1 MSGFIRVRRLDL
13 FITFANQKPKKIM
26 SILQTAERSS
36 HLDPSENVIFQRHLI
51 AYKEA
56 AKLISGT
63 VLEIGSGEG
72 YGVAELAG
80 KTEKYLAIDKF
91 DSPISEDLMENHNIE
106 FNQMNVPPLIGIA
119 DNSIDFVVT
128 FQVIEHIQDDEWF
141 IKEIHRVLK
150 PGGKAVITT
159 PNILMSLSRNP
170 WHIRE
175 YTPSEMKDILQTS
188 FKNIDLKGV
197 YGNEKVLN
205 YYAENKKSVDKIRK
219 WDIFNLEKNLPRWMV
234 QIPYDILNRFNRHK
248 LQDNNKSLVDG
259 IEFTD
264 YSVKDVSEGCLDYF
278 CIVTK

>member
-1 MSGFIRVRRLDL
+1 
-13 FITFANQKPKKIM
+13 M

-72 YGVAELAG
+72 YGVSELAE

-91 DSPISEDLMENHNIE
+91 DSPISEDLMEKHNIE
-106 FNQMNVPPLIGIA
+106 FKQMNVPPLRGIE
-119 DNSIDFVVT
+119 DNSMDFVVS

-141 IKEIHRVLK
+141 IKEIYRVLK
-150 PGGKAVITT
+150 PGGKAILTT

-175 YTPSEMKDILQTS
+175 YSPVEMKDILQTS
-188 FKNIDLKGV
+188 FTNIDLKGV
-197 YGNEKVLN
+197 YGNDKIMN
-205 YYAENKKSVDKIRK
+205 YYSENKKSVDKIRRL
-219 WDIFNLEKNLPRWMV
+219 DIFNLEKNLPRWMV

-248 LQDNNKSLVDG
+248 LQDNNESLVDG

-264 YSVKDVSEGCLDYF
+264 YSVKEMSDSCLDYF